1 MSTGQHSSHRAPCCA
16 NKKTAKQPF
25 CCPLGPRQTT
35 AGDKGG
41 EIAARRHKT
50 TQMSRDETLRC
61 HHLTVVRWCL
71 HPQRHTASPSPAAAG
86 KREMSPKHEF
96 HRDTFCS
103 KRRTGDSRSRDTGWG
118 LRLDGLSRGG
128 HTEQPKSRRCGTASR
143 CGTAARSLARGHGHL
158 PGHTAGRDGA
168 WEAGRG
174 FGHQH
179 RHPCR
184 ALRCGT
190 CPSSPQACQPPAGL
204 PAAAARRFVL
214 HHSPPPHHHHP
225 ALCPSRS
232 PSLRGPRCAW
242 GWPCP
247 RLGRGCP
254 EQGQGQ
260 KQGQGQGMSLSR
272 PGSAPGTAGAAP
284 APPRP
289 GSGTAG
295 EMTEIGGLMSTALR
309 LPSQTALG
317 ESGNRAAL
325 SPAVNTLP
333 GSLFPSPCPATRAR
347 RPVPFKSIS
356 NSSGAAFISH

>member
-232 PSLRGPRCAW
+232 PSLRGPRCAR

-289 GSGTAG
+289 GSGTA
-295 EMTEIGGLMSTALR
+295 R
-309 LPSQTALG
+309 RNDR
-317 ESGNRAAL
+317 NRGINEHSPQAAL
-325 SPAVNTLP
+325 T
-333 GSLFPSPCPATRAR
+333 
-347 RPVPFKSIS
+347 
-356 NSSGAAFISH
+356 NSSGGIGESSSAVSCREHPARIALSFSLPSHPCPPSHSF